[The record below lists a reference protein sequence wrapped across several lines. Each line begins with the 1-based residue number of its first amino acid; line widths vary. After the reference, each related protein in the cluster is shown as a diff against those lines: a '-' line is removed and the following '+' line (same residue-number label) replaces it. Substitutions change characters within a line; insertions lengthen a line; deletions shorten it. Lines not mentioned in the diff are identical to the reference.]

1 MIVFQENVDY
11 EKQLKTPFVTYVF
24 SNNEPKPT
32 NTNSPRHLDCIY
44 LRATDSSQ
52 GVHEFLHL
60 QTNSVVT
67 RNRVTPAPI
76 TPTIINQ
83 VHSIN
88 DREGMTSG
96 IKISNI
102 TALVLYDSA
111 WIAVVDYS
119 ENDDC
124 ENESGN
130 EEDDDTE
137 SSDVLT
143 DN

>member
-1 MIVFQENVDY
+1 
-11 EKQLKTPFVTYVF
+11 
-24 SNNEPKPT
+24 
-32 NTNSPRHLDCIY
+32 
-44 LRATDSSQ
+44 
-52 GVHEFLHL
+52 
-60 QTNSVVT
+60 
-67 RNRVTPAPI
+67 
-76 TPTIINQ
+76 
-83 VHSIN
+83 
-88 DREGMTSG
+88 MTSG

-102 TALVLYDSA
+102 TPLVLYDSA

-143 DN
+143 DNADIIDNVYPNEVGDILEYPSYNAREEDQDETRKSYIGSLVEQLEMA

>member
-67 RNRVTPAPI
+67 RNHVTPAPI
-76 TPTIINQ
+76 TPMIINQ
-83 VHSIN
+83 VKSISN
-88 DREGMTSG
+88 REGMPNG
-96 IKISNI
+96 IKIFNRTVI
-102 TALVLYDSA
+102 LLYCSA
-111 WIAVVDYS
+111 WISGVDYS
-119 ENDDC
+119 EDDDDENEF

-130 EEDDDTE
+130 KEDGDT
-137 SSDVLT
+137 
-143 DN
+143 